1 MSWKNGRHTAK
12 ATARTGWE
20 RGSPDGGPRFIFFD
34 HFTQASRS
42 GHDVLMNTIDRGKV
56 RYRWIREGLW
66 VRVVLDYTVP

>member
-1 MSWKNGRHTAK
+1 MVVPAS
-12 ATARTGWE
+12 
-20 RGSPDGGPRFIFFD
+20 IFFD

-66 VRVVLDYTVP
+66 VRVVLEYTVP

>member
-1 MSWKNGRHTAK
+1 MVVPAS
-12 ATARTGWE
+12 
-20 RGSPDGGPRFIFFD
+20 FFFD

-56 RYRWIREGLW
+56 RYLWIREGLR